1 MMILVMYVEDR
12 ERESEGGKENYLFID
27 FKLLNQY
34 AEIGRSM
41 LEKFKTTKSDEK
53 DLSLR

>member
-1 MMILVMYVEDR
+1 LKIEK
-12 ERESEGGKENYLFID
+12 ERGKEYYLFID